1 MYCNALLFRASNSVH
16 CGPDTVL
23 VNTVN
28 GESFTGLNFRGFHG
42 FLEDCESFPMN
53 ILL

>member
-1 MYCNALLFRASNSVH
+1 MHYCSGASNSVH

-42 FLEDCESFPMN
+42 FLEDRESFPMN